1 MIVVKIAIFGFVA
14 LLFSIGMVVPSFAH
28 TTVEVGEYKIE
39 VGWGTEPPVVGIRN
53 DIVFKITEP
62 GENEG
67 TYTGITSAFKN
78 LEATAMYG
86 GATKKIDINSDPRPG
101 YYFSPVIP
109 TKTGSY
115 IMDLKGEISGT
126 LVDVQIPVED
136 VESTSV
142 LDFPPKSSEGPAD
155 LTALKNA
162 ISSIQ
167 QDVSKLK
174 SGETSVSFDD
184 DAAYNLAFFSLTI
197 SIAAIV
203 LGLIFA
209 LTLNS
214 KKHQQSMDK
223 MTKDHK
229 ESMYEMLKQ
238 VEFYKMQLDDLRR
251 ILEKENRKE

>member
-1 MIVVKIAIFGFVA
+1 MIVVKIAILGFIA
-14 LLFSIGMVVPSFAH
+14 LMFSIGMIVPSFAH
-28 TTVEVGEYKIE
+28 TSVEVGQYEIE
-39 VGWGTEPPVVGIRN
+39 VGWGIEPPVVGIRN
-53 DIVFKITEP
+53 DIFFKITEQ

-67 TYTGITSAFKN
+67 TYKGVTNVFKN

-126 LVDVQIPVED
+126 LVDVQISIED

-162 ISSIQ
+162 ISSLQ

-174 SGETSVSFDD
+174 SGEASVSSNGG
-184 DAAYNLAFFSLTI
+184 AAYDFAIFGL
-197 SIAAIV
+197 SIAAAAII
-203 LGLIFA
+203 LAIIA
-209 LTLNS
+209 LV
-214 KKHQQSMDK
+214 K
-223 MTKDHK
+223 
-229 ESMYEMLKQ
+229 
-238 VEFYKMQLDDLRR
+238 
-251 ILEKENRKE
+251 RK